1 MFGLNNSAFKKWKLE
16 PLSAN
21 TEIVSGVTKGKKY
34 GYSILRAVP
43 YMRVANVQDGHL
55 NLSEIKTIEVTEFEI
70 RRYKLN
76 KGDLLLTEGGD
87 PDKLGRG
94 AVWNDEI
101 NECIHQNHIF
111 RVRVKDTSINP
122 VFLSALMASK
132 YGKSYFLKAAK
143 QTTGIASI
151 NSTQLKAFPLI
162 KPPVALQDQ
171 FASIVTKVE
180 SLKSKYTQSLT
191 ELETLYSSLSQRA
204 FKDELD
210 LTRVSVDMVI
220 VPESLQ
226 TSKGIPSSKVVVT
239 HKFSNG
245 NILSLIKSKL
255 NPIFLF
261 EELWAEL
268 VKTKYTDLP
277 SKKGLQDSFI
287 RDYLESDPPIILQI
301 FDVPTS
307 IFQIDEN
314 RIAIKQI
321 AFKVNNEN

>member
-1 MFGLNNSAFKKWKLE
+1 
-16 PLSAN
+16 
-21 TEIVSGVTKGKKY
+21 
-34 GYSILRAVP
+34 
-43 YMRVANVQDGHL
+43 
-55 NLSEIKTIEVTEFEI
+55 
-70 RRYKLN
+70 
-76 KGDLLLTEGGD
+76 
-87 PDKLGRG
+87 
-94 AVWNDEI
+94 
-101 NECIHQNHIF
+101 
-111 RVRVKDTSINP
+111 
-122 VFLSALMASK
+122 
-132 YGKSYFLKAAK
+132 
-143 QTTGIASI
+143 
-151 NSTQLKAFPLI
+151 
-162 KPPVALQDQ
+162 VALQDQ